1 MRASQE
7 NESDDSADRI
17 EHAPGRHG
25 SNLDHLVS
33 RCNSLDVSSKP
44 DKSRKK
50 SRAPRIR
57 VPNNERA
64 IFIVDESKFLGVIQ
78 RLSLTGGSAVLAK
91 GPIPR
96 GVMGELILNTVFGK
110 VTAQI
115 EFLQTGAD
123 GIPLAQAFRFLAM
136 DDDSTRRFTAAATQM
151 EKEGFS
157 DASPETGPLS
167 EKAPLGQLLS
177 SVRRLAATLSNTRS

>member
-1 MRASQE
+1 V
-7 NESDDSADRI
+7 
-17 EHAPGRHG
+17 PP
-25 SNLDHLVS
+25 
-33 RCNSLDVSSKP
+33 KP
-44 DKSRKK
+44 DKSRK

-64 IFIVDESKFLGVIQ
+64 VFAIEEQKFVGVIQ
-78 RLSLTGGSAVLAK
+78 RLSMTGGSAVLSK
-91 GPIPR
+91 GLIPR
-96 GVMGELILNTVFGK
+96 GTMGIMTLGTVYGK

-136 DDDSTRRFTAAATQM
+136 DDDSSRKFAAAAKQM

-157 DASPETGPLS
+157 DAPK
-167 EKAPLGQLLS
+167 KAPALGGQASQTLNQLLH
-177 SVRRLAATLSNTRS
+177 SVRRLAATITSNRS